1 MSRLPS
7 GLIALNITQFLGAM
21 NDNILKLLIIFYLI
35 QQQGAAKA
43 GVITALVGAAFA
55 VPFLLFS
62 AVAGCLADRY
72 SKARVS
78 VWVKLLE
85 VVIALFAVAM
95 FALQFANGLYLL
107 MFLMAAQSALFSPAK
122 YGIIPELA
130 FHDELSRANG
140 LIEAWTFLAIIFGT
154 VLGPLA
160 TQAAGGRFWM
170 AACFCLA
177 VAAAGLISALRLPPV
192 PAAAPERAIRI
203 FPVEIYRTVRQVH
216 HDRWLMLA
224 LVGLAWFW
232 LLGAFAQ
239 LNLIAYGM
247 QKLGISDVQSGYLF
261 LASAF
266 GIAGG
271 SLLAARIS
279 GKDVELGLVPLG
291 GLGMTAAALL
301 LQLIPASLYLIA
313 AVILLFGISA
323 GLFSLP
329 LQTFI
334 QVRADVALRGEVLA
348 ASSFVNWIGILIA
361 SAVTFLFSGPLQL
374 AAAQGFGSMGLVN
387 LLAVALLVRYQPEL
401 LARTTAL
408 LRRSH

>member
-1 MSRLPS
+1 MPPLPT
-7 GLIALNITQFLGAM
+7 GLKALNITQFLGAL
-21 NDNILKLLIIFYLI
+21 NDNILKLLIIFFLI
-35 QQQGAAKA
+35 QQQGTAKA

-85 VVIALFAVAM
+85 LLITLMAVLL
-95 FALQFANGLYLL
+95 FALQLSQGLYLL
-107 MFLMAAQSALFSPAK
+107 MFLMATHSALFSPAK
-122 YGIIPELA
+122 YGIIPELVSTE
-130 FHDELSRANG
+130 ELSRANG

-160 TQAAGGRFWM
+160 TQAVAGRFWT
-170 AACFCLA
+170 AACLCL
-177 VAAAGLISALRLPPV
+177 VFAAIGLASALRLPQV
-192 PAAAPERAIRI
+192 PAAAPQRAIRI
-203 FPVEIYRTVRQVH
+203 FPAEIYRTLRQVR
-216 HDRWLMLA
+216 HDRWLMPA

-247 QKLGISDVQSGYLF
+247 QKLGLSDLQSGYLF
-261 LASAF
+261 LGSAF

-279 GKDVELGLVPLG
+279 GKQVELGLVPLG
-291 GLGMTAAALL
+291 GLGMSVAALL
-301 LQLIPASLYLIA
+301 LQLIPASLYLVVA
-313 AVILLFGISA
+313 SILLFGVSA

-334 QVRADVALRGEVLA
+334 QLRADASLRGEVLA
-348 ASSFVNWIGILIA
+348 ASSFSNWIGILIA

-374 AAAQGFGSMGLVN
+374 TAAQGFGCMGIVN
-387 LLAVALLVRYQPEL
+387 LLAVVLLIRYQPEL
-401 LARTTAL
+401 LTLCMAL
-408 LRRSH
+408 LQRRC